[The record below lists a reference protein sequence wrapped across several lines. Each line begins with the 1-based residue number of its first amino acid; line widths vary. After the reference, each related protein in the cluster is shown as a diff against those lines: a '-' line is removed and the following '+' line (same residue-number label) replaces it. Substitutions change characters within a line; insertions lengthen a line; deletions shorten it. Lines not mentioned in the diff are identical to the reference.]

1 MRVFMSSL
9 FASNGARRAWLL
21 AGVLVGSLMAAAQ
34 ILHDL
39 RMPVRLLDGVAAR
52 VNGREIDSSS
62 IARTVAGSD
71 AALRATGAA
80 AGNRV
85 LARMIDEEL
94 LLQQALDSG
103 AAQTDPEVRAAL
115 VRAAIN
121 RVNAETAALPV
132 TRGDVE
138 TYFAAHRA
146 AYATATRYEVTPLYF
161 EAAQFPVLRTALQ
174 RAEAAR
180 EGLRAGRRVE
190 LLARAADT
198 PPFVPPGD
206 LATAGTLVNYFGS
219 TVVNSIDGVRVGEST
234 PPINFG
240 RGVLI
245 VYVSRRID
253 GEIPAFDS
261 IERLVEADLL
271 REQQETAL
279 ARLLDSLHKAAHID
293 VAPEYRVAS
302 AH

>member
-1 MRVFMSSL
+1 
-9 FASNGARRAWLL
+9 
-21 AGVLVGSLMAAAQ
+21 
-34 ILHDL
+34 
-39 RMPVRLLDGVAAR
+39 
-52 VNGREIDSSS
+52 
-62 IARTVAGSD
+62 
-71 AALRATGAA
+71 
-80 AGNRV
+80 

-121 RVNAETAALPV
+121 RVNAETAALPM

-138 TYFAAHRA
+138 AYFAAHRA
-146 AYATATRYEVTPLYF
+146 AYASPARYAVTPLYF
-161 EAAQFPVLRTALQ
+161 EAKQFPDLRTARQ

-180 EGLRAGRRVE
+180 EGLRAGQPIE

-198 PPFVPPGD
+198 LPFVPPREF
-206 LATAGTLVNYFGS
+206 ATAGTLVNYFGS
-219 TVVNSIDGVRVGEST
+219 TVVNSLDEVRIGGST
-234 PPINFG
+234 PPVNFG
-240 RGVLI
+240 RGILV
-245 VYVSRRID
+245 VSVSRRID
-253 GEIPAFDS
+253 GEIPTLES
-261 IERLVEADLL
+261 IHSLVEADLL

-293 VAPEYRVAS
+293 VAPAYRVAA

>member
-1 MRVFMSSL
+1 MCSL
-9 FASNGARRAWLL
+9 FATNGARRAWLL
-21 AGVLVGSLMAAAQ
+21 AGALVGSLMGAAQ

-39 RMPVRLLDGVAAR
+39 RVPVRLLDGVAAR

-62 IARTVAGSD
+62 IERTVAGSD

-103 AAQTDPEVRAAL
+103 AAQTDPEARAAL

-121 RVNAETAALPV
+121 RVNTETAALPM
-132 TRGDVE
+132 TRRDVE
-138 TYFAAHRA
+138 AYFAAHRA
-146 AYATATRYEVTPLYF
+146 AYASPTRYAVTPLYF
-161 EAAQFPVLRTALQ
+161 EAAAQFPDLRTALQ

-180 EGLRAGRRVE
+180 EGFRAGRPAE
-190 LLARAADT
+190 LLARASDT
-198 PPFVPPGD
+198 LPFVPPGE

-219 TVVNSIDGVRVGEST
+219 SVVNSIDEVRIGEST
-234 PPINFG
+234 PPISFG

-245 VYVSRRID
+245 VYVGRRID
-253 GEIPAFDS
+253 GEIPALDS
-261 IERLVEADLL
+261 IEGLVEADLL

-279 ARLLDSLHKAAHID
+279 ARLLDSLHQAAHID
-293 VAPEYRVAS
+293 VAPAYRVAS

>member
-1 MRVFMSSL
+1 MSSL
-9 FASNGARRAWLL
+9 FATNGARRAWLL
-21 AGVLVGSLMAAAQ
+21 AGALLGSLMGAAQ

-39 RMPVRLLDGVAAR
+39 RVPVRLLDGVAAR

-62 IARTVAGSD
+62 IERTVAGSD

-121 RVNAETAALPV
+121 RVNAETAALPM
-132 TRGDVE
+132 TRHDIE
-138 TYFAAHRA
+138 AYFAAHRA
-146 AYATATRYEVTPLYF
+146 AYAVATRYGVTPLYF
-161 EAAQFPVLRTALQ
+161 EARQFPDLSTARQ

-180 EGLRAGRRVE
+180 EGFRAGQPVE
-190 LLARAADT
+190 LAAHAADAL
-198 PPFVPPGD
+198 PFVPPGE
-206 LATAGTLVNYFGS
+206 LATARTLVNYFGS
-219 TVVNSIDGVRVGEST
+219 SVVNSIDEVRIGGST

-240 RGVLI
+240 RGVLV

-253 GEIPAFDS
+253 GEIPTLES
-261 IERLVEADLL
+261 IESLVEADLL

-293 VAPEYRVAS
+293 VAPAYRVAS

>member
-1 MRVFMSSL
+1 MPSL
-9 FASNGARRAWLL
+9 FATNGARRAWLL
-21 AGVLVGSLMAAAQ
+21 AGALVGSLMAAAQ

-62 IARTVAGSD
+62 IARSVAGSD
-71 AALRATGAA
+71 AALRAMGAA

-138 TYFAAHRA
+138 RYFAAHRA

-161 EAAQFPVLRTALQ
+161 EAAQFPDLRTALQ

-234 PPINFG
+234 PPIDFG

-261 IERLVEADLL
+261 IESLVEADFL

-293 VAPEYRVAS
+293 VAPAYRVAS